1 MELFKNLLKL
11 LIYRYFLFK
20 KDFPVLQLKEGKD
33 ICNIF
38 VENSARRVNKAVIR
52 MRSFSVFPTDRN
64 KGFIELVPSAVTLR
78 EIQSGAGNGISGSLK
93 ERPLQTWLLR
103 QRLDWHQVVD
113 NFTRSCAAYCVATYI
128 LGNS

>member
-1 MELFKNLLKL
+1 
-11 LIYRYFLFK
+11 
-20 KDFPVLQLKEGKD
+20 
-33 ICNIF
+33 
-38 VENSARRVNKAVIR
+38 

-78 EIQSGAGNGISGSLK
+78 EIQAGAGNGISGSLK

-128 LGNS
+128 LGTVENDIILTIQSLDFTCIKQFIAVIPFS